1 MRKKERT
8 KILCTSVGW
17 LADTADRSTCCIG
30 AAARSIDQKILQF
43 KKYWSTYVQAALLE
57 SCVGTRV
64 RTRRHAP
71 TRTPEP
77 DADRSSTIQLALCT
91 DCVCVRIIDSMSS
104 GMLDRKEPAAQTGL
118 SLVCAQSAT
127 VVHNGP
133 VHLAYNSSYSA
144 CFFSRNSIFL
154 SRKISQR
161 YFSAGL

>member
-1 MRKKERT
+1 MDEEGENENS
-8 KILCTSVGW
+8 LHVGR
-17 LADTADRSTCCIG
+17 LVGGHCADRSTCCIG

-43 KKYWSTYVQAALLE
+43 KKYWSTYIQAALLE

-104 GMLDRKEPAAQTGL
+104 GMLDRKEPAAQPGL
-118 SLVCAQSAT
+118 SLVCAKC
-127 VVHNGP
+127 H
-133 VHLAYNSSYSA
+133 
-144 CFFSRNSIFL
+144 SRP
-154 SRKISQR
+154 Q
-161 YFSAGL
+161 